1 MKTTNKYTCK
11 KCGYTFE
18 QEVSPAEIAFAKNTG
33 SKKLI
38 SVWECEKCG
47 SDNTTEIEIPE

>member
-1 MKTTNKYTCK
+1 MATNQYICK

-18 QEVSPAEIAFAKNTG
+18 QEINPAEIAFAKNTE

-38 SVWECEKCG
+38 AVWACPNCG